1 MQRDQR
7 EEPVISGERTV
18 SDAVPALRSP
28 VREWIAAFNA
38 HDIPALVALYTDE
51 AELGDS
57 GMKYPRR
64 GKAAIE
70 DWFTQRFARMPTIEY
85 IPTHHYFMAEHQA
98 AVTWTARGRTPRL
111 LGQKWLSRS
120 FHADGVSVFTLEN
133 GRIAWQHGY
142 YDHLAVVER
151 VLPFLQWLPSR
162 M

>member
-1 MQRDQR
+1 MQRDQQ
-7 EEPVISGERTV
+7 EEPVLSGERTV
-18 SDAVPALRSP
+18 SDAMLALHSP

-38 HDIPALVALYTDE
+38 HDVSALVALYTDE

-111 LGQKWLSRS
+111 LGQKW
-120 FHADGVSVFTLEN
+120 
-133 GRIAWQHGY
+133 
-142 YDHLAVVER
+142 
-151 VLPFLQWLPSR
+151 
-162 M
+162 